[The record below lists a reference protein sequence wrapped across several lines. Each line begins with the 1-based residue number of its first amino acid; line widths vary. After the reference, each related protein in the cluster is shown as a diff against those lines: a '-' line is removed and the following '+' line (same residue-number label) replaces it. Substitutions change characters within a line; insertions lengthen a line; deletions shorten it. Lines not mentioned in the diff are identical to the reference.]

1 MRLTRCVVLAV
12 VCSVLVTSS
21 ALGQRNRRIPPAIA
35 RYRDLV
41 RKELSGT
48 RARNTVAFVEQYFRV
63 PGNSG
68 FNASLDLV
76 IQILRDAGYL
86 LESQAGPGDRLV
98 YRVEERA
105 MNHPTWEPVDASVTI
120 EGRTT
125 PLLRFATNRNMLAI
139 NSYSTPDTG
148 IVADVVLVASG
159 AANTATYERLDVAG
173 KLVLAEGNIGRVFA
187 EAVAKRGALGA
198 LSYNMPAYTKP
209 DVYPNSIQFG
219 SIPVDT
225 ARKSWGIAL
234 SRAAWDTL
242 RAAAAAGPLRLRVRT
257 KAASYRAPERTIVA
271 EVRGTDRPNER
282 FVLSAHVQEP
292 GANDN
297 ASGVG
302 ALSEM
307 ARVLGGFVQRKQV
320 VPRRTVTMI
329 FGNEI
334 SQTQNFLADDTVRTR
349 GVRWGMSLDMVGEDT
364 RKTGGTFLIEKMPDP
379 SAVWTRGDDEHT
391 EWGGSPMT
399 VAQIKPHY
407 YNDVVLARCLD
418 QAEGRGWVVRTNP
431 YEGGSDHVPFLR
443 FDKPGVLLWHFTDV
457 FYHTD
462 ADRLDKVSAEELE
475 NSATCAMLV
484 ALTLTSADG
493 ETARA
498 LVSELERAAIAR
510 LDTELALSK
519 AGIAAGG
526 DSQKELEILRA
537 WSSWYEGALATMEDI
552 EVGGSS
558 AETRRAIDSAREMVR
573 RAGEQR
579 LTGLAR

>member
-1 MRLTRCVVLAV
+1 MRCLVLI
-12 VCSVLVTSS
+12 VCS
-21 ALGQRNRRIPPAIA
+21 ALALSTAEGQRNRRLPPAIA

-41 RKELSGT
+41 RAELQGT
-48 RARNTVAFVEQYFRV
+48 RAHNTVAFVEQYFRI

-76 IQILRDAGYL
+76 VRILREAGYV
-86 LESQAGPGDRLV
+86 LEREARADDRLV
-98 YRVEERA
+98 YRIEERA
-105 MNHPTWEPVDASVTI
+105 MNRPTWEPMDAEVTI
-120 EGRTT
+120 VGRST
-125 PLLRFATNRNMLAI
+125 PLLRFATNRNMMAI
-139 NSYSTPDTG
+139 NSYSTPDSG
-148 IVADVVLVASG
+148 VVADVVLVGG
-159 AANTATYERLDVAG
+159 AAGTAAAYDGVAVAG
-173 KLVLAEGNIGRVFA
+173 RIVLGEGNIGRVFG
-187 EAVAKRGALGA
+187 EAVAKRGAVGA

-209 DVYPNSIQFG
+209 DVYPSSIQFG
-219 SIPVDT
+219 SIPHDS

-234 SRAAWDTL
+234 SRAAWDSL
-242 RAAAAAGPLRLRVRT
+242 RAAAVAGALRVRVRT
-257 KAASYRAPERTIVA
+257 KAVSYTSIERTVVA
-271 EVRGTDRPNER
+271 EVRGRDRPAER

-307 ARVLGGFVQRKQV
+307 ARVLGVLVQRQQIA
-320 VPRRTVTMI
+320 PRRTITML

-334 SQTQNFLADDTVRTR
+334 SQTQNYLADDSVRTR

-379 SAVWTRGDDEHT
+379 SAVWTRGDDQHT

-399 VAQIKPHY
+399 TAQLKPHY
-407 YNDVVLARCLD
+407 YNDLVLARCLD
-418 QAEGRGWVVRTNP
+418 QAEGRGWIVRTNP

-443 FDKPGVLLWHFTDV
+443 FNKPGVLLWHFTDV

-498 LVSELERAAIAR
+498 LVTEVGRAGIAR
-510 LDTELALSK
+510 LDLEQALSK
-519 AGIAAGG
+519 TAIASGA
-526 DSQKELEILRA
+526 DVKKELEILGA
-537 WSSWYEGALATMEDI
+537 WTSWYDGALATMDDI
-552 EVGGSS
+552 EVGGTSP
-558 AETRRAIDSAREMVR
+558 ETRRTIETAREAIR
-573 RAGEQR
+573 RAGEAR
-579 LTGLAR
+579 AATLTR

>member
-1 MRLTRCVVLAV
+1 MRVSRRIALIAACSAVALA
-12 VCSVLVTSS
+12 S
-21 ALGQRNRRIPPAIA
+21 ASGQRNRRPPPAIA

-41 RKELSGT
+41 RAELKGT
-48 RARNTVAFVEQYFRV
+48 RAWNTVAFIERYFRV

-76 IQILRDAGYL
+76 IQILREAGYV
-86 LESQAGPGDRLV
+86 LETQARADDRLV
-98 YRVEERA
+98 YRVEERP
-105 MNHPTWEPVDASVTI
+105 MNRPTWEPIDAELTI
-120 EGRTT
+120 VGRSA
-125 PLLRFATNRNMLAI
+125 PLLRFTTNRNMMAI

-148 IVADVVLVASG
+148 VVAEVVLVSGG
-159 AANTATYERLDVAG
+159 AATSASYDKLDVAG
-173 KLVLAEGNIGRVFA
+173 KIVLGEGNIGRVFG
-187 EAVAKRGALGA
+187 EAVAKHGAIGA

-209 DVYPNSIQFG
+209 DVYPSSIQFG
-219 SIPVDT
+219 SIPIDS

-234 SRAAWDTL
+234 SRAAWDSL
-242 RAAAAAGPLRLRVRT
+242 RAATTAGPLRVRVRT
-257 KAASYRAPERTIVA
+257 KSASYYAVERTVVA
-271 EVRGTDRPNER
+271 EVRGTERPAER

-307 ARVLGGFVQRKQV
+307 ARVLGVLVQRQRV
-320 VPRRTVTMI
+320 TPRRTITML

-334 SQTQNFLADDTVRTR
+334 SQTQNYLAADTVRTR

-379 SAVWTRGDDEHT
+379 SAVWTRGDDKHT

-399 VAQIKPHY
+399 MAQLKPHY
-407 YNDVVLARCLD
+407 YNDLVLARCLD

-484 ALTLTSADG
+484 ALTLASADG
-493 ETARA
+493 ETTRS
-498 LVSELERAAIAR
+498 LVTEVGRAAIAR
-510 LDTELALSK
+510 LNTELALSK
-519 AGIAAGG
+519 AAVAAGA
-526 DSQKELEILRA
+526 DAKKETEILRA
-537 WSSWYEGALATMEDI
+537 WTTWYDGALAKMEDI
-552 EVGGSS
+552 EVGGTSP
-558 AETRRAIDSAREMVR
+558 ATRQTIETAREGVR
-573 RAGEQR
+573 RAGD
-579 LTGLAR
+579 ARIAALSR